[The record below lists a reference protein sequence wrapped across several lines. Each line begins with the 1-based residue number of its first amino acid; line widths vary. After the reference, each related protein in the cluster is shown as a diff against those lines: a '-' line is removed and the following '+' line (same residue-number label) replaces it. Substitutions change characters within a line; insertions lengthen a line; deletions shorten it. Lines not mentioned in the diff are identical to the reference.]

1 MSITYHER
9 PGVYVEYDTI
19 SRSAGIG
26 TRIAGVAGIGSGSG
40 LYRFTSAS
48 TARQAFP
55 DTTPLGK
62 MLQLAFAN
70 GAARVMCCPV
80 EVNSLDAYTA
90 ALERLVTEGEVNYLA
105 LETESTQL
113 LTALGQHLC
122 AMDVP
127 CICFAGP
134 NAPNMDALGIMAQTI
149 NCERMVLVGPNVRYA
164 GEESYGGGCLA
175 AAAMAGLLSAQTD
188 PALPLHGAKLLGLDA
203 VKTTLTESEIDA
215 AVRAGVTPLELI
227 GGQVSIIRAV
237 TTRTMTEDVPDD
249 TWRELSTMCI
259 LDDVIPTVKNTL
271 AAKFLRRKNTAVT
284 RNAIRSQVAIVL
296 DDRVRREIIESY
308 DALNVEAVEGD
319 PTACRVSFS
328 FAVVHG
334 LCRIHLSI
342 HILV

>member
-1 MSITYHER
+1 MSIIYHER
-9 PGVYVEYDTI
+9 PGVYVEYDAT
-19 SRSAGIG
+19 SRSAIAGL
-26 TRIAGVAGIGSGSG
+26 RVAGVAGIGSGSG
-40 LYRFTSAS
+40 LYRFASPASALQ
-48 TARQAFP
+48 TFP

-70 GAARVMCCPV
+70 GAAQVVCCPV
-80 EVNSLDAYTA
+80 AENSFDAYA
-90 ALERLVTEGEVNYLA
+90 AAMDRLVTEGEVNCLA
-105 LETESTQL
+105 LETESMQIL
-113 LTALGQHLC
+113 KSLGEHLC
-122 AMDVP
+122 AMDMP

-134 NAPNMDALGIMAQTI
+134 NAPAMEALEIMAQTI
-149 NCERMVLVGPNVRYA
+149 NCERMVLLGPGARYRGA
-164 GEESYGGGCLA
+164 EGYSGCLA
-175 AAAMAGLLSAQTD
+175 AAAMAGLVSAQTD
-188 PALPLHGAKLLGLDA
+188 PALPLHGAKLLGLDG
-203 VKTTLTESEIDA
+203 VKEPLTEAQIDA

-237 TTRTMTEDVPDD
+237 TTRTTTEGLPDD
-249 TWRELSTMCI
+249 TWRELTTMCI

-296 DDRVRREIIESY
+296 DDRVRREIIEGY
-308 DALNVEAVEGD
+308 DALQVEAVEGD
-319 PTACRVSFS
+319 PTTCRVSFS